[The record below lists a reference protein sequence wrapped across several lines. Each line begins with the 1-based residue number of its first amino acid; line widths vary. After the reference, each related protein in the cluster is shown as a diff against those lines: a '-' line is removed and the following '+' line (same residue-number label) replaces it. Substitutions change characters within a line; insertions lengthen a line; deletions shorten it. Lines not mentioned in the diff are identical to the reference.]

1 MNQYAAGALAGF
13 LATIPMSLAMARLHR
28 RLPVNL
34 QYPLP
39 PYGITS
45 TFLAKTGVRPA
56 FSVTQE
62 RYTTLALH
70 FGFGAFAGAI
80 TPLVLRSHHLSL
92 ARGAC
97 YGVGVW
103 AASYQG
109 WVPGLSLH
117 RAATRQPRERVGLMV
132 AAHLVWGASLAAILQ
147 QQRSHGP
154 GRRLRPA

>member
-13 LATIPMSLAMARLHR
+13 LATIPMSIAMAGLHR
-28 RLPVNL
+28 RLPPEL

-56 FSVTQE
+56 FSITQE

-70 FGFGAFAGAI
+70 FGFGAFAGALA
-80 TPLVLRSHHLSL
+80 PLVLRPSHLSL
-92 ARGAC
+92 AKGAC

-109 WVPGLSLH
+109 WVPGLGLH
-117 RAATRQPRERVGLMV
+117 RAATQQPRERVGLMV
-132 AAHLVWGASLAAILQ
+132 AVHLVWGASLAAMLRQ
-147 QQRSHGP
+147 QANQKSSP
-154 GRRLRPA
+154 PA